1 VITSTLE
8 LVAATDLLDLVTH
21 QVHGIYWVV
30 DLELRILQGGGAVE
44 DVLGSGPHY
53 HVGKTLYEVH
63 DLEGGSVDPIEHHK
77 RACTGESVHYDT
89 ELRDRMLSISVAPH
103 IVDGK
108 IVGAVGTAVDVTTS
122 RMFERRMVD
131 AQRAE
136 SLGVLAGGLAH
147 DFNNLLVAILGNADL
162 ALRETPINTNV
173 HGLIENIRSA
183 ALRSAE
189 LTDQLLA
196 YAGRGGLPTTRLA
209 PAPLVAELLRISQ
222 PSLSPNTSIVVEI
235 PADLIMRGDP
245 SQIRQ
250 VLLNLVGN
258 AREALGERGGTITM
272 TGSVVRLDGRP
283 DPDDVVATN
292 AGMYVMLEVADDG
305 PGIDRDARRRVF
317 EPFFTTKSSGSGL
330 GLASVVGIVRA
341 HGGGLRLVSSP
352 GRGARFQVMLP
363 STTTPVAQEVVGIA
377 APLVPATAPR
387 TVLVIDD
394 EDLVRDVVARM
405 IEDLGY
411 AAITAA
417 DGQAGLAVLDRH
429 TIDAVLVDMTMP
441 AMSGID
447 VISAVRARQPLLP
460 VVLCSGYDRA
470 RKGTVQADAY
480 LPKPF
485 RLDTLEQTLTKLLGN
500 P

>member
-1 VITSTLE
+1 MNARTLVD
-8 LVAATDLLDLVTH
+8 VAATDLLDLVTH
-21 QVHGIYWVV
+21 QVHGIYWIV
-30 DLELRILQGGGAVE
+30 DLELRILHGGGAIE
-44 DVLGSGPHY
+44 DVLGYGPHQ

-63 DLEGGSVDPIEHHK
+63 ALEGGSVDPIEHHK
-77 RACTGESVHYDT
+77 RACAGETVRYDS
-89 ELRDRMLSISVAPH
+89 EYRDRMLSISVAPH
-103 IVDGK
+103 LEDGR

-122 RMFERRMVD
+122 RLFERRMVD

-162 ALRETPINTNV
+162 ALRDLSVGSSV
-173 HGLIENIRSA
+173 HGLVENIRSA

-189 LTDQLLA
+189 LTDQLLT
-196 YAGRGGLPTTRLA
+196 YAGRSGLATTRLA

-222 PSLSPNTSIVVEI
+222 PSLSPNTSIVVAI
-235 PADLIMRGDP
+235 PSDLVMRGDA
-245 SQIRQ
+245 SQVRQ

-258 AREALGERGGTITM
+258 AREALGSRGGTITLS
-272 TGSVVRLDGRP
+272 GSTVRLDGRP
-283 DPDDVVATN
+283 DPDDVVAAN
-292 AGMYVMLEVADDG
+292 AGSYVMLEVADDG
-305 PGIDRDARRRVF
+305 PGIDREARRRIF
-317 EPFFTTKSSGSGL
+317 EPFFTTKSTGSGL

-341 HGGGLRLVSSP
+341 HGGGLRLVSAP

-363 STTTPVAQEVVGIA
+363 SAMTPVTQPIVLPE
-377 APLVPATAPR
+377 LTAGTR

-394 EDLVRDVVARM
+394 EDLVREVVARM

-417 DGQAGLAVLDRH
+417 DGQAGLAVLERH
-429 TIDAVLVDMTMP
+429 AIDAVLVDMTMP
-441 AMSGID
+441 AMSGVD

-470 RKGTVQADAY
+470 RKSAIQADAY

-485 RLDTLEQTLTKLLGN
+485 RLDALEQTLTKLLG
-500 P
+500 PAVS